1 MRMENENPIR
11 FIAVVV
17 VVVAAVSHNAQH
29 MLLFEF
35 ICALNIC
42 VFYMNIFCI
51 HVSKRTNSV
60 FNPPV
65 YFVMVQPFLLNMQRK
80 SVRELFYFN

>member
-1 MRMENENPIR
+1 MENENPIR

-35 ICALNIC
+35 ICALNILYIYIY
-42 VFYMNIFCI
+42 FISIYFAYMFQTYEHCAQSTGP
-51 HVSKRTNSV
+51 HCEGRH
-60 FNPPV
+60 F
-65 YFVMVQPFLLNMQRK
+65 F
-80 SVRELFYFN
+80 